1 VIRSTAIALGLLLAL
16 GAAGAPASAQEAAP
30 VHSFAG
36 DALVKADGVKVSQ
49 PYLLQLSFD
58 ATALTFSAMDGDR
71 SVYTGRM
78 APKGKKG
85 GKHTLYLDGPSTT
98 AFFAHVAGRAATAAG
113 RAVPVPFAGN
123 AKLELTLKPD
133 GSGALK
139 IKSEVLTD
147 TLGTIVFKANLAGA
161 PPSATRR

>member
-1 VIRSTAIALGLLLAL
+1 MIRSTGIALGLLLAL

-30 VHSFAG
+30 VHSFVG
-36 DALVKADGVKVSQ
+36 DALVKADGVKVE
-49 PYLLQLSFD
+49 PALPAPAELRRDRPHLLR
-58 ATALTFSAMDGDR
+58 DGR
-71 SVYTGRM
+71 RPLRLHRAHG
-78 APKGKKG
+78 AKGKKG

-98 AFFAHVAGRAATAAG
+98 AFFAHVAARAATAAG
-113 RAVPVPFAGN
+113 RAAPMPFAGN
-123 AKLELTLKPD
+123 ARLELTMKAD

-147 TLGTIVFKANLAGA
+147 TLGTIVFKANLAGT